1 MWFSTDKEI
10 ITKKKKRNDFLP
22 HELYIT
28 PSWDIN
34 PLTAINGKAT
44 VLSFD
49 MFQRRYPSGRAP
61 RNSKVFM
68 CRRGCNTR
76 TAIFTEE
83 FCWEDIFRGTEDD
96 IHGLVQYLQANTK
109 STRRQP
115 SGRDESLKEYAERPA
130 NASLQKDCSN
140 NANFEQ
146 KVQGEEDI
154 AVHPSS
160 NTQAVSYPTTVIAIP
175 TSPIST
181 ACRIR
186 RLESCVRSDELDDFI
201 FVEINGMKITDP
213 HQSYSLL
220 WEALKSERSVG
231 PYKDHISG
239 V

>member
-28 PSWDIN
+28 PSWDVN

-49 MFQRRYPSGRAP
+49 MFQRR
-61 RNSKVFM
+61 
-68 CRRGCNTR
+68 
-76 TAIFTEE
+76 
-83 FCWEDIFRGTEDD
+83 
-96 IHGLVQYLQANTK
+96 
-109 STRRQP
+109 
-115 SGRDESLKEYAERPA
+115 
-130 NASLQKDCSN
+130 N

-154 AVHPSS
+154 AVHPSG
-160 NTQAVSYPTTVIAIP
+160 NT
-175 TSPIST
+175 
-181 ACRIR
+181 
-186 RLESCVRSDELDDFI
+186 SDELDDFI

-220 WEALKSERSVG
+220 WEALKSERPVG
-231 PYKDHISG
+231 PHKNHLSG

>member
-49 MFQRRYPSGRAP
+49 MFQRR
-61 RNSKVFM
+61 
-68 CRRGCNTR
+68 TR
-76 TAIFTEE
+76 TSAEE
-83 FCWEDIFRGTEDD
+83 A
-96 IHGLVQYLQANTK
+96 Q
-109 STRRQP
+109 
-115 SGRDESLKEYAERPA
+115 ERPA

-154 AVHPSS
+154 AVHPSG

-181 ACRIR
+181 ACRISTNQ
-186 RLESCVRSDELDDFI
+186 LTMPGE
-201 FVEINGMKITDP
+201 
-213 HQSYSLL
+213 
-220 WEALKSERSVG
+220 
-231 PYKDHISG
+231 
-239 V
+239 